1 MTNFN
6 INSPGNSAAET
17 PQPATALEPA
27 AIVAQLRALRLQMGE
42 VTPLTPDQ
50 RKFVRERA
58 RVSNS
63 VMQASINVI
72 DAKDVIAQGVGQPA
86 GEVRD
91 LYEESN
97 RWTAVEDELR
107 MLLSGV
113 SGANLV
119 RRQRL
124 AFIVGQAYKLGTSL
138 SLDPANAVLVP
149 HVREIKRLRSVE
161 RRKKPSTP
169 ETPQSP
175 APGTQAPGTST
186 SPQTPAPGTSPAP
199 ATPPVAK

>member
-1 MTNFN
+1 MSTTQVPNTL
-6 INSPGNSAAET
+6 SPAAEP

-27 AIVAQLRALRLQMGE
+27 AIVAQLRTLRLQMGE

-138 SLDPANAVLVP
+138 SLDPANAILVP
-149 HVREIKRLRSVE
+149 HVREIKRLKSVE
-161 RRKKPSTP
+161 RRKKAA
-169 ETPQSP
+169 P
-175 APGTQAPGTST
+175 APEPNPSPAPGTST

>member
-1 MTNFN
+1 MSTTQVPNTQ
-6 INSPGNSAAET
+6 SPAAEP
-17 PQPATALEPA
+17 PQPATALQPA

-58 RVSNS
+58 RVSNP

-86 GEVRD
+86 GDVRD

-124 AFIVGQAYKLGTSL
+124 AFIVGQAY
-138 SLDPANAVLVP
+138 
-149 HVREIKRLRSVE
+149 
-161 RRKKPSTP
+161 
-169 ETPQSP
+169 
-175 APGTQAPGTST
+175 
-186 SPQTPAPGTSPAP
+186 
-199 ATPPVAK
+199 

>member
-1 MTNFN
+1 MSTTQVPDTL
-6 INSPGNSAAET
+6 SPAADT
-17 PQPATALEPA
+17 PQPATALQPA

-63 VMQASINVI
+63 IMQASINVI

-138 SLDPANAVLVP
+138 SLDPANAILVP
-149 HVREIKRLRSVE
+149 HVREIRRLKSVE
-161 RRKKPSTP
+161 RRKKPAPTP

-175 APGTQAPGTST
+175 APGTST
-186 SPQTPAPGTSPAP
+186 SPQTPAPGTSTPP

>member
-1 MTNFN
+1 MSTTQVPNTL
-6 INSPGNSAAET
+6 SPAAET

-50 RKFVRERA
+50 RNFVRARA

-63 VMQASINVI
+63 IMQASINVI
-72 DAKDVIAQGVGQPA
+72 DAKDIIAQGVGQPA

-138 SLDPANAVLVP
+138 SLDPANAILVP
-149 HVREIKRLRSVE
+149 HVREIRRLKSVE
-161 RRKKPSTP
+161 RRKKPAPAP
-169 ETPQSP
+169 EPNPSP
-175 APGTQAPGTST
+175 APAPGTST
-186 SPQTPAPGTSPAP
+186 SPQTPAPGTSAPP